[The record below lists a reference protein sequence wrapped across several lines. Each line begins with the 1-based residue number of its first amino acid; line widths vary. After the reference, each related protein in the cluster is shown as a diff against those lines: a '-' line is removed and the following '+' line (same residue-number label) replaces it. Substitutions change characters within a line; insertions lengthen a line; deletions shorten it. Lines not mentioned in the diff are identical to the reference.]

1 MGVKNTGFPLQ
12 ASPPP
17 SHRVLGTP
25 SPQMAVIVTTQEDF
39 IWHSIPL
46 VTYPKPVFWL
56 LSLISLLNC
65 LFPLPNLL
73 RIKQSLPLA
82 FCGAVSHS
90 YCCLILSSNLM
101 APDSSVVYQD
111 MFPKMGPSFRRILVP
126 AAEIM
131 GHILARICLSPS
143 KLLEAEIMSQSTLP
157 VLSTMAYM

>member
-1 MGVKNTGFPLQ
+1 
-12 ASPPP
+12 
-17 SHRVLGTP
+17 
-25 SPQMAVIVTTQEDF
+25 MAVIITTREEDF
-39 IWHSIPL
+39 TWCSIPL

-56 LSLISLLNC
+56 LSLISPLNY

-73 RIKQSLPLA
+73 RMKQILPLA
-82 FCGAVSHS
+82 SCGAVSHS
-90 YCCLILSSNLM
+90 YCCLILSSNLT

-131 GHILARICLSPS
+131 GHFLACICLSPS

-157 VLSTMAYM
+157 VLSTMAYI